1 MNKKYLPCLLAL
13 FAMLVTGFSDAQKTT
28 KTVDFIIAIVNDSV
42 ITRHELNE
50 ILQITLAQLKKN
62 EIKFPPMDVLE
73 KQLLERT
80 ITTRIQLQLAKEIG
94 VTVSD
99 NDLEQ
104 TLDRIAKGNN
114 MSRGEFFTVLE
125 KSGIK
130 LTKFRSEIRSEMIL
144 SRLKDREVLREISI
158 TEEEIND
165 FLRTQEN
172 FSRDAEEYQTAHIM
186 IRITE
191 EADAS
196 TVESRHQRAK
206 AALVKLKNGAQFSQ
220 VAAEFSDA
228 ADAMEGGVLDWKP
241 ITQFPIKFAS
251 ELKLIKSGELTPIM
265 RSPSGFHII
274 QLIERRG
281 KNKASVLIDQ
291 TQARHILIKVGEKTS
306 ESDAQQRIIDLKE
319 RLTLGADFSEL
330 ARLSSEDTSSSAGG
344 DLGWISP
351 GDTVPEFEN
360 AMNLLQIG
368 KVSDPV
374 RSTFGWHL
382 IQVRE
387 RRTKDT
393 SDQRERQE
401 ARKIL
406 NQRKGDEAFQ
416 EWLQQLRDRAHI
428 EYLAEE
434 K

>member
-1 MNKKYLPCLLAL
+1 M
-13 FAMLVTGFSDAQKTT
+13 
-28 KTVDFIIAIVNDSV
+28 
-42 ITRHELNE
+42 
-50 ILQITLAQLKKN
+50 
-62 EIKFPPMDVLE
+62 
-73 KQLLERT
+73 
-80 ITTRIQLQLAKEIG
+80 
-94 VTVSD
+94 
-99 NDLEQ
+99 
-104 TLDRIAKGNN
+104 
-114 MSRGEFFTVLE
+114 
-125 KSGIK
+125 
-130 LTKFRSEIRSEMIL
+130 
-144 SRLKDREVLREISI
+144 
-158 TEEEIND
+158 
-165 FLRTQEN
+165 
-172 FSRDAEEYQTAHIM
+172 
-186 IRITE
+186 
-191 EADAS
+191 
-196 TVESRHQRAK
+196 
-206 AALVKLKNGAQFSQ
+206 
-220 VAAEFSDA
+220 
-228 ADAMEGGVLDWKP
+228 
-241 ITQFPIKFAS
+241 
-251 ELKLIKSGELTPIM
+251 
-265 RSPSGFHII
+265 
-274 QLIERRG
+274 IERRG

-306 ESDAQQRIIDLKE
+306 ESDAQQRIIELKE